1 MGLDNLYGLGSLRP
15 GVCTSTSRPGAPFE
29 GQLIYETD
37 TDLVQGWNGSGWK
50 SLGNLK
56 ASTNSGVLQVVQ
68 TVKTD
73 TFSTTTLNTWTD
85 ITGLSVTITPSSTSS
100 KILLLG
106 DVNVSGSNYFASGV
120 SLRLTGGNSGNYVG
134 DAAGSRI
141 RSFGRYQTNSAGG
154 YVQNGYFAP
163 VYLDS
168 PATTSATTYKMQLNF
183 YNPDGGGHAIYV
195 NRSWTDS
202 DTTAYS
208 RTPSSI
214 TAIEISG

>member
-1 MGLDNLYGLGSLRP
+1 MATPTTLPASYVAGTVLTAASLNNLR
-15 GVCTSTSRPGAPFE
+15 GAFR
-29 GQLIYETD
+29 
-37 TDLVQGWNGSGWK
+37 
-50 SLGNLK
+50 
-56 ASTNSGVLQVVQ
+56 VLQVLQ

-85 ITGLSVTITPSSTSS
+85 ITGLSITITPSATSS

-106 DVNVSGSNYFASGV
+106 DVNVSGSNFFASGV
-120 SLRLTGGNSGNYVG
+120 SLRFTGGNSGNYVG
-134 DAAGSRI
+134 DTAGSRI
-141 RSFGRYQTNSAGG
+141 RSFGRYQTSSTAG

-168 PATTSATTYKMQLNF
+168 PATTSATTYKIQLNF

-214 TAIEISG
+214 TALEISA